1 MFYILKRPKLGR
13 SSLTAFKKFCKS
25 PITIIK
31 NNNIPQL
38 TTEDIVLR
46 WGCTTEFLNGI
57 PKVLNFSHKIQYVN
71 NKAEFRY
78 NLQDKYPNIVPKTWY
93 PSEDQPIT
101 YPCIVRPPTHAQGK
115 RLYFCNNYEELDNIF
130 IKYPDLSINRYISEY
145 IPKVKEYRVCF
156 IQGRVAWVAEKL
168 PKDPSDIA
176 WNVAQGGKFINCNW
190 KNWPIKAIDACYLAY
205 QESGLYLAGIDV
217 MIDAKGK
224 PYILEV
230 NSAPSHTSPYRQ
242 ECTAKCLNY
251 TITVNTNMIE
261 LDLKYKKYLK
271 YIHPAVKE
279 NNNDTNECLA

>member
-1 MFYILKRPKLGR
+1 MFYILKRPKLGH

-25 PITIIK
+25 PITIVK
-31 NNNIPQL
+31 NNNIPVF
-38 TTEDIVLR
+38 TTQDIMLR
-46 WGCTTEFLNGI
+46 WGCTTSLDTNYPHYPKILN
-57 PKVLNFSHKIQYVN
+57 LANSIQLVN
-71 NKAEFRY
+71 NKAKFRY
-78 NLQDKYPNIVPKTWY
+78 KLQDKYPDIVPNTWY
-93 PSEDQPIT
+93 TSEEQPIT
-101 YPCIVRPPTHAQGK
+101 YPCIVRPGTHAQGK
-115 RLYFCNNYEELDNIF
+115 RLYFCNNYEDLRHVF
-130 IKYPDLSINRYISEY
+130 IKYPDLSTNGYISEY

-190 KNWPIKAIDACYLAY
+190 MNWPIKAIDACYLAY

-217 MIDAKGK
+217 MLDDKGK

-230 NSAPSHTSPYRQ
+230 NSAPTHTSPYRQ

-251 TITVNTNMIE
+251 TITVSTKTIP

-279 NNNDTNECLA
+279 NNND